1 MNIINSNIHNME
13 KKTSLIE
20 RTFTVENALC
30 VLAGIIIVGLI
41 FWRG

>member
-1 MNIINSNIHNME
+1 ME
-13 KKTSLIE
+13 KKETLIE
-20 RTFTVENALC
+20 RTFTWENALC